1 MDIANY
7 LSELLGRHG
16 KISVPDLGHFTQV
29 RVNGY
34 YNDAESQFYPP
45 GYQIQFYP
53 EPVENDDTLVQYIAE
68 KKNISLASSKYF
80 TEKYIT
86 GLKQEVTTKEV
97 AFANLGWFYT
107 SEGQITFKPNEQ
119 RGDGADF
126 YGYAPVAIKKLYQE
140 PEKPLPP
147 PLPVSLSAQAST
159 ANQSEEYIADE
170 QEETKRSASVWVI
183 ALIIIVVIA
192 AAVFGLYQYNPALFN
207 FDQQAAK
214 PVTEQ
219 PKTPPATKTD
229 STDTDVNKTA
239 PPHIDTVS
247 KAISKADTT
256 LNKPVANAADTV
268 AKPQYVIFAGS
279 FKKVATSDL
288 AIKNYKSI
296 GVDARILTGPGS
308 GRLIK
313 VIIGSFATY
322 KEGEALRLKLVKS
335 GKLRKDSY
343 TQIINQKK

>member
-86 GLKQEVTTKEV
+86 GLRQEVATKEV

-107 SEGQITFKPNEQ
+107 SEGQIAFKPNEQ
-119 RGDGADF
+119 RGDGPDF

-140 PEKPLPP
+140 PEKALPP

-159 ANQSEEYIADE
+159 ANQPQEYIADE
-170 QEETKRSASVWVI
+170 QEETKRSVSVTVI
-183 ALIIIVVIA
+183 VLIVIVVIA

-207 FDQQAAK
+207 FNQQAVK
-214 PVTEQ
+214 PVAEQ
-219 PKTPPATKTD
+219 TKTPPVTKTD
-229 STDTDVNKTA
+229 SADTDTA
-239 PPHIDTVS
+239 PPHIDTSS
-247 KAISKADTT
+247 KAISKPDTA
-256 LNKPVANAADTV
+256 LNKPVTNAADTV

-279 FKKVATSDL
+279 FKKAATSEL

-296 GVDARILTGPGS
+296 GVDARILNGTGT

-322 KEGEALRLKLVKS
+322 KEGETLRLKLVKS

>member
-34 YNDAESQFYPP
+34 YNGAESQFYPP

-53 EPVENDDTLVQYIAE
+53 EPIENDDTLVQYIAE

-86 GLKQEVTTKEV
+86 GLRQEVATKEV
-97 AFANLGWFYT
+97 AFANLGWFYMN
-107 SEGQITFKPNEQ
+107 EGQIAFKPNEQ
-119 RGDGADF
+119 RGDGPDF

-140 PEKPLPP
+140 PEKPVPP
-147 PLPVSLSAQAST
+147 PLPVSLSAQEST
-159 ANQSEEYIADE
+159 ANQPQEYIADE
-170 QEETKRSASVWVI
+170 QEEIKRSASVWVI
-183 ALIIIVVIA
+183 ALIIIVIIA
-192 AAVFGLYQYNPALFN
+192 AAAFGLYQYNPALFN
-207 FDQQAAK
+207 FNQQAAK

-219 PKTPPATKTD
+219 PKTQPATKTD
-229 STDTDVNKTA
+229 STDTDVNQTA
-239 PPHIDTVS
+239 PPHIDTAS

-279 FKKVATSDL
+279 FKKVATSEL

-296 GVDARILTGPGS
+296 GVDARILNGPGT

-322 KEGEALRLKLVKS
+322 KEGETLRLKLVNS

>member
-45 GYQIQFYP
+45 AYQIQFYP

-86 GLKQEVTTKEV
+86 GLRQDAATKDV
-97 AFANLGWFYT
+97 AFANLGWFYMN
-107 SEGQITFKPNEQ
+107 EGQITFKPNEQ
-119 RGDGADF
+119 RGDGSDF

-140 PEKPLPP
+140 PEKPVPP
-147 PLPVSLSAQAST
+147 PLPFSLSAQVST
-159 ANQSEEYIADE
+159 TDQPQEYIADE
-170 QEETKRSASVWVI
+170 QEETKRSISVWVI

-192 AAVFGLYQYNPALFN
+192 GAAFGLYQYNPALFN
-207 FDQQAAK
+207 SDKQAAK

-219 PKTPPATKTD
+219 PKTSPVTKTD
-229 STDTDVNKTA
+229 STDADTA
-239 PPHIDTVS
+239 PPHIDTAS
-247 KAISKADTT
+247 KAISKPDTA

-279 FKKVATSDL
+279 FKKVATSEL

-296 GVDARILTGPGS
+296 GVDARILNGPGA

-322 KEGEALRLKLVKS
+322 KEGETLRLKLVKS